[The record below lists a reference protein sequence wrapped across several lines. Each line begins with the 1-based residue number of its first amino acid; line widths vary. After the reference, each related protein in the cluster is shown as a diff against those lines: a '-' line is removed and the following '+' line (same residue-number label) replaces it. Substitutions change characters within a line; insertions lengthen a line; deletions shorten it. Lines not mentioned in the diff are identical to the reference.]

1 MGSSPIPA
9 TKFYRAMNMSKD
21 KTTDRVYT
29 LDEWRNSVAR
39 MWWAIIP
46 SSKSDLEKIKDWVL
60 KNSKT
65 LGDNVFF
72 LTDDKTV
79 KISCPDGFRKL
90 CGIVKDELNI
100 QFKVKPYGDNDLEL

>member
-1 MGSSPIPA
+1 
-9 TKFYRAMNMSKD
+9 MSKD